1 MYSTLTQAASM
12 YQAENGITYNEFDT
26 SLTARDFMYEYII
39 PYIKVIK
46 ECDSLL
52 SCYNDYP
59 LQIDRSTKIIDVE
72 FLTVL
77 ADGSFLGLNSDCLL

>member
-52 SCYNDYP
+52 SCYND
-59 LQIDRSTKIIDVE
+59 
-72 FLTVL
+72 
-77 ADGSFLGLNSDCLL
+77 